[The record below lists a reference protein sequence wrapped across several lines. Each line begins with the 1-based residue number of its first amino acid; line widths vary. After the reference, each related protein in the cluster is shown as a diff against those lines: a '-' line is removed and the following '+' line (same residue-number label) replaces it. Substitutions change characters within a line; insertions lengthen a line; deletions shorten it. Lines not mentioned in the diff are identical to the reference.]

1 MVREPIS
8 LYLPLVGVFCRFLMP
23 RKDASHHWCASTC
36 PSPTQPLFTIHDKQ
50 HCGWHPR
57 PQKIYLRPSSS
68 WDFHLHSYDE
78 HWAVSVNPGTEIHI
92 WGGASNWHRTRKFFV
107 DRECEEF
114 IGCPPGRGI
123 RAGISGSDRMLLGP
137 KATEAASNKVN
148 WGTHRLRWLLGIR
161 TFDLSSLEAI
171 IQLLLHT
178 LFLYLC
184 EIFSVQTSLC
194 LASSA
199 CSVLSQSSKNG
210 LLIANGPCMRG
221 WPEASICRVS

>member
-1 MVREPIS
+1 MLS
-8 LYLPLVGVFCRFLMP
+8 LTETWYCRLYGLW
-23 RKDASHHWCASTC
+23 AHI
-36 PSPTQPLFTIHDKQ
+36 PLFTSCRCLLPLPHAEERCESSLVC
-50 HCGWHPR
+50 HHLSLSHPAT
-57 PQKIYLRPSSS
+57 IYHSRQPTLWLTPSTAENLPSPKLKLALPPPEL
-68 WDFHLHSYDE
+68 WWAL
-78 HWAVSVNPGTEIHI
+78 AVSVNPGTEIHI

-184 EIFSVQTSLC
+184 GIFSIQISLC
-194 LASSA
+194 LAS
-199 CSVLSQSSKNG
+199 
-210 LLIANGPCMRG
+210 
-221 WPEASICRVS
+221 

>member
-1 MVREPIS
+1 MPGLIIRCNLV
-8 LYLPLVGVFCRFLMP
+8 LVGRHVVTNWDLILSSLWSVSPYPFIYLLSVSSAASSCRGKMRVIIGVPPPVPLLP
-23 RKDASHHWCASTC
+23 SHYSRQPTLWLTPSTAENL
-36 PSPTQPLFTIHDKQ
+36 PSPKLKLGLPPPEL
-50 HCGWHPR
+50 WWA
-57 PQKIYLRPSSS
+57 L
-68 WDFHLHSYDE
+68 
-78 HWAVSVNPGTEIHI
+78 AVSVNPGTEIHI

-184 EIFSVQTSLC
+184 GIFSIQISLC
-194 LASSA
+194 LAS
-199 CSVLSQSSKNG
+199 
-210 LLIANGPCMRG
+210 
-221 WPEASICRVS
+221 

>member
-8 LYLPLVGVFCRFLMP
+8 LYLHLVGVFCRFLMP

-68 WDFHLHSYDE
+68 WHFHLHSYDE
-78 HWAVSVNPGTEIHI
+78 HWAVSVTLGTEIHI
-92 WGGASNWHRTRKFFV
+92 WGGASSWHRTRKFFV

-148 WGTHRLRWLLGIR
+148 WGTHRLRWLLGMYFRPLII
-161 TFDLSSLEAI
+161 TGNHSVITSHFVSISLWD
-171 IQLLLHT
+171 IQCSNIP
-178 LFLYLC
+178 LFSFLGL
-184 EIFSVQTSLC
+184 FSVKS
-194 LASSA
+194 
-199 CSVLSQSSKNG
+199 
-210 LLIANGPCMRG
+210 
-221 WPEASICRVS
+221 E